1 MITWS
6 VFKIDAVFHIHVD
19 ENLAKYYLMFKT
31 SFSFVDCL
39 SELQK

>member
-19 ENLAKYYLMFKT
+19 ENLAKFYFMFKT
-31 SFSFVDCL
+31 SFLFVDCL